1 MTSNPDRKDAED
13 DAKGDVEGEDKI
25 IACIQK
31 GEALATEGAEGGETA
46 T

>member
-1 MTSNPDRKDAED
+1 MTSNPHGKDAEN

-25 IACIQK
+25 VACIQK
-31 GEALATEGAEGGETA
+31 GEALATEGAEGGEAA